1 MGAGRYIQEYG
12 AIDMLGEEA
21 ERLSASHALVIGGKT
36 ALSLTKEKIEASL
49 NKKGI
54 ATEYYVYTGFCNKA
68 KNEAVANSIPNGAGY
83 VIIGV
88 GGGNVMDVAKHVAVL
103 AGLPV
108 INIPTSSATCAAYTP
123 LSVCYTDDG
132 RTEGTV
138 HHKIEVNCV
147 LADMD
152 VLSSQPPRLML
163 SGIYDAIAK
172 QYELYQR
179 MLGVDLNECDIG
191 LVSSYHTSGFIFDF
205 LTKNTDA
212 ALSDLKS
219 GARTK
224 TLYDVIF
231 VSIALTAVV
240 SGLARGSNQT
250 AIAHKV
256 YECLRKLYPDTVR
269 PCLHG
274 ELVALGLIV
283 QKAYNGESDVNEFKE
298 RLAHHSIPATLAALS
313 LDSDE
318 AARSLYGMILK
329 SSAMAGTNEEEQKR
343 LEKSLFLIK

>member
-12 AIDMLGEEA
+12 AIDMLGEEV
-21 ERLSASHALVIGGKT
+21 ERLSATRALIIGGKT

-54 ATEYYVYTGFCNKA
+54 DFECYVYTGFCNKSR
-68 KNEAVANSIPNGAGY
+68 NEAIASSISKDLRY

-88 GGGNVMDVAKHVAVL
+88 GGGNVMDAAKHVAVL
-103 AGLPV
+103 ANRPV

-147 LADMD
+147 LADMNL
-152 VLSSQPPRLML
+152 LSCQPARLML
-163 SGIYDAIAK
+163 AGIYDAIAK

-179 MLGVDLNECDIG
+179 MLGVDMSECDIG
-191 LVSSYHTSGFIFDF
+191 LVSSHHTSGFIFDF

-212 ALSDLKS
+212 ALRDLES

-224 TLYDVIF
+224 VLYDVIF

-256 YECLRKLYPDTVR
+256 YESLRKLYPEAVHSS
-269 PCLHG
+269 LHG

-283 QKAYNGESDVNEFKE
+283 QKAYNGDGDVEDFKK
-298 RLAHHSIPATLAALS
+298 RLASHSMPTSLASLAL
-313 LDSDE
+313 DPDE
-318 AARSLYGMILK
+318 SADALYGMIMK
-329 SSAMAGTNEEEQKR
+329 STAMAGTNEEEQKK
-343 LEKSLFLIK
+343 LKNVLLLIK